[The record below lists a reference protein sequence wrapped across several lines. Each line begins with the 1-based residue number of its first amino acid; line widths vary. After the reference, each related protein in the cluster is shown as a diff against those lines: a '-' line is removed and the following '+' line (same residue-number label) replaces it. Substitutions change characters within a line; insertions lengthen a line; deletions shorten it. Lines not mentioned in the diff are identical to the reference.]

1 MKKIS
6 FIILFAVLG
15 VTLASCTKETLSDT
29 RVVTVEPSVTYFVNG
44 QMHSSNPQ
52 TEEEWSM
59 FFDRM
64 LALAQKGYQVR
75 IRRSDIP
82 QEVLAAKEKVTYT
95 TTDYNKAK
103 AWANQKVIEGY
114 EVTMTFNQETGE
126 YTCIAIR

>member
-64 LALAQKGYQVR
+64 LALAQEGYQVI

-114 EVTMTFNQETGE
+114 EVTITFNQETGE

>member
-64 LALAQKGYQVR
+64 LALAQEGYQVR

>member
-64 LALAQKGYQVR
+64 LALAQEGYQVR

-95 TTDYNKAK
+95 TSDYNKAK

-114 EVTMTFNQETGE
+114 EVTMTFNQQTGE

>member
-1 MKKIS
+1 MKKIC

-29 RVVTVEPSVTYFVNG
+29 CVVTVEPSVTYFVNG
-44 QMHSSNPQ
+44 QMHSANPQ

-64 LALAQKGYQVR
+64 LALAQEGYQVR

-95 TTDYNKAK
+95 TTDFNKAK
-103 AWANQKVIEGY
+103 AVSQSVVPLSRPACMCTPWWWTDKLLTAN
-114 EVTMTFNQETGE
+114 
-126 YTCIAIR
+126 A

>member
-1 MKKIS
+1 MKKIN

-64 LALAQKGYQVR
+64 LALAQEGYQVR

-95 TTDYNKAK
+95 TSNYNKAK

>member
-44 QMHSSNPQ
+44 QMHSANPQ

-64 LALAQKGYQVR
+64 LALAQEGYQVR

-95 TTDYNKAK
+95 TTDFNKAK
-103 AWANQKVIEGY
+103 AWANQKVSEGY

-126 YTCIAIR
+126 YTCIAVR

>member
-29 RVVTVEPSVTYFVNG
+29 CVVAVEPSVTYFVNG

>member
-64 LALAQKGYQVR
+64 LALAQEGYQVR

-95 TTDYNKAK
+95 TTDFNKAK

-114 EVTMTFNQETGE
+114 EVTMTFNQQTGE

>member
-6 FIILFAVLG
+6 FTILFAVLG